1 MLTYNNAPA
10 IIVVL
15 IAFVMLILAF
25 FISVKFREIQKEE
38 ELFLKQLE
46 AVSGSAIE
54 YAEGIEKEKAKA
66 NIFKIYT
73 NKMVNMTRA
82 ADVVRPTRTDEEIIS
97 PIITIAAISYL
108 LVTLM
113 FLNPVIGL
121 VPVLLLHIGYMV
133 YCNRRIRKKEELFES
148 QIPGFLSSLKSN
160 IQANETPE
168 RALINAIDNT
178 QRPLYDEL
186 IIAKQLIQAGTF
198 TSALGTLRRK
208 TYNPTLKFLCSCIEL
223 AAQVGTNLEAQIE
236 IIEVMLENRSSL
248 KRKLASAEADNKP
261 LLFVSATIIPFVF
274 IFTYFMNE
282 QARLFWFVNP
292 WSYLVFF
299 GVCIIYISAVYFAN
313 KLIDKVGKF

>member
-1 MLTYNNAPA
+1 MLTYNNAPI
-10 IIVVL
+10 IIVIL

-25 FISVKFREIQKEE
+25 FISIKFREIQKEE

-46 AVSGSAIE
+46 AVSGSPIE
-54 YAEGIEKEKAKA
+54 YAEGIEKEKEKI
-66 NIFKIYT
+66 NVFKIYK

-82 ADVVRPTRTDEEIIS
+82 ADVVKPTRTDEEIMS
-97 PIITIAAISYL
+97 TIITISVISYL
-108 LVTLM
+108 LFALIS
-113 FLNPVIGL
+113 LRPEIGVL
-121 VPVLLLHIGYMV
+121 PVLLFHIGYMV

-168 RALINAIDNT
+168 RALVNAIDNT

-198 TSALGTLRRK
+198 TSALGTLRKK
-208 TYNPTLKFLCSCIEL
+208 TYNPTLKFLCSCIEM
-223 AAQVGTNLEAQIE
+223 AAQVGTNLESQIE
-236 IIEVMLENRSSL
+236 IIEVMLENRVAL
-248 KRKLASAEADNKP
+248 KRKLASAEAENKP
-261 LLFVSATIIPFVF
+261 LLFVSAAIIPFVF

-299 GVCIIYISAVYFAN
+299 GVCIIYGAAVYFSN
-313 KLIDKVGKF
+313 KLISKVGKF

>member
-15 IAFVMLILAF
+15 IAFVLLILAF

-38 ELFLKQLE
+38 ELFLRQLE
-46 AVSGSAIE
+46 AVSGSPIE
-54 YAEGIEKEKAKA
+54 YAEGIEKEKTKT
-66 NIFKIYT
+66 NIFKIYK

-97 PIITIAAISYL
+97 PIIAIAVISYL
-108 LVTLM
+108 LVTII
-113 FLNPVIGL
+113 FLNPGIGL

-198 TSALGTLRRK
+198 TSALGTLRKK

-223 AAQVGTNLEAQIE
+223 AAQVGTNLESQIE

-261 LLFVSATIIPFVF
+261 LLYVSAAIIPFVF

-282 QARLFWFVNP
+282 QAREFWFVNV

-299 GVCIIYISAVYFAN
+299 GVCIIYGAAVYFAN

>member
-1 MLTYNNAPA
+1 MLTYNNAPI
-10 IIVVL
+10 IIVIL

-46 AVSGSAIE
+46 AVSGSPIE
-54 YAEGIEKEKAKA
+54 YAEGIEKEKEKI
-66 NIFKIYT
+66 NVFKIYK

-82 ADVVRPTRTDEEIIS
+82 ADVVKPTRTDEEIIS
-97 PIITIAAISYL
+97 PIITVSVVSYL
-108 LVTLM
+108 LFTLI
-113 FLNPVIGL
+113 FLNPGIGL
-121 VPVLLLHIGYMV
+121 LPVLLFHVGYMM

-198 TSALGTLRRK
+198 TSALGTLRKK

-248 KRKLASAEADNKP
+248 KRKLASAEAENKP
-261 LLFVSATIIPFVF
+261 LLFVSAGIIPFVF

-282 QARLFWFVNP
+282 QARSFWFVNP

-299 GVCIIYISAVYFAN
+299 GICLIYISAVYFAN

>member
-1 MLTYNNAPA
+1 MLTYNNAPI
-10 IIVVL
+10 IIVIL

-46 AVSGSAIE
+46 AVSGSPIE
-54 YAEGIEKEKAKA
+54 YAEGIEKEKEKI
-66 NIFKIYT
+66 NVFKIYK

-82 ADVVRPTRTDEEIIS
+82 ADVVKPTRTDEEIIS
-97 PIITIAAISYL
+97 PIITVSVVSYL
-108 LVTLM
+108 LFTLI
-113 FLNPVIGL
+113 FLNPGIGL
-121 VPVLLLHIGYMV
+121 LPVVLFHVGYMM

-198 TSALGTLRRK
+198 TSALGTLRKK

-248 KRKLASAEADNKP
+248 KRKLASAEAENKP
-261 LLFVSATIIPFVF
+261 LLFVSAGIIPFVF

-282 QARLFWFVNP
+282 QARSFWFVNP

-299 GVCIIYISAVYFAN
+299 GICLIYISAVYFAN

>member
-1 MLTYNNAPA
+1 MLTYNNAPI
-10 IIVVL
+10 IIVIL

-46 AVSGSAIE
+46 AVSGSPIE
-54 YAEGIEKEKAKA
+54 YAEGIEKEKEKI
-66 NIFKIYT
+66 NVFKIYK

-82 ADVVRPTRTDEEIIS
+82 ADVVKPTRTDEEIIS
-97 PIITIAAISYL
+97 PIIIVSVVSYL
-108 LVTLM
+108 LFTLI
-113 FLNPVIGL
+113 FLNPGIGL
-121 VPVLLLHIGYMV
+121 LPVLLFHVGYMM

-198 TSALGTLRRK
+198 TSALGTLRKK

-248 KRKLASAEADNKP
+248 KRKLASAEAENKP
-261 LLFVSATIIPFVF
+261 LLFVSAGIIPFVF

-282 QARLFWFVNP
+282 QARSFWFVNP

-299 GVCIIYISAVYFAN
+299 GICLIYISAVYFAN

>member
-1 MLTYNNAPA
+1 MLTYNNAPI
-10 IIVVL
+10 IIVIL

-46 AVSGSAIE
+46 AVSGSPIE
-54 YAEGIEKEKAKA
+54 YAEGIEKEKEKI
-66 NIFKIYT
+66 NVFKIYK

-82 ADVVRPTRTDEEIIS
+82 ADVVKPTRTDEEIIS
-97 PIITIAAISYL
+97 PIITVSVVSYL
-108 LVTLM
+108 LFTLI

-121 VPVLLLHIGYMV
+121 LPVVLFHVGYMM

-198 TSALGTLRRK
+198 TSALGTLRKK

-248 KRKLASAEADNKP
+248 KRKLASAEAENKP
-261 LLFVSATIIPFVF
+261 LLFVSAGIIPFVF

-282 QARLFWFVNP
+282 QARSFWFVNP

-299 GVCIIYISAVYFAN
+299 GICLIYISAVYFAN

>member
-1 MLTYNNAPA
+1 MLTYNNAPI
-10 IIVVL
+10 IIVIL

-46 AVSGSAIE
+46 AVSGSPIE
-54 YAEGIEKEKAKA
+54 YAEGIEKEKEKI
-66 NIFKIYT
+66 NVFKIYK

-82 ADVVRPTRTDEEIIS
+82 ADVVKPTRTDEEIIS
-97 PIITIAAISYL
+97 SIITVSVVSYL
-108 LVTLM
+108 LFTLI
-113 FLNPVIGL
+113 FLNPGIGL
-121 VPVLLLHIGYMV
+121 LPVLLFHVGYMM

-198 TSALGTLRRK
+198 TSALGTLRKK

-223 AAQVGTNLEAQIE
+223 AAKVGTNLEAQIE

-248 KRKLASAEADNKP
+248 KRKLASAEAENKP
-261 LLFVSATIIPFVF
+261 LLFVSAGIIPFVF

-282 QARLFWFVNP
+282 QARSFWFVNP

-299 GVCIIYISAVYFAN
+299 GICLIYISAVYFAN

>member
-15 IAFVMLILAF
+15 IAFVLLILAF

-38 ELFLKQLE
+38 ELFLRQLE
-46 AVSGSAIE
+46 AVSGSPIE
-54 YAEGIEKEKAKA
+54 YAEGIEKEKTKT
-66 NIFKIYT
+66 NIFKIYK

-97 PIITIAAISYL
+97 PIITIAVISYL
-108 LVTLM
+108 LVTII
-113 FLNPVIGL
+113 FLNPGIGL

-198 TSALGTLRRK
+198 TSALGTLRKK

-223 AAQVGTNLEAQIE
+223 AAQVGTNLESQIE

-261 LLFVSATIIPFVF
+261 LLYVSAGIIPFVF
-274 IFTYFMNE
+274 IFTYMMNE
-282 QARLFWFVNP
+282 QAREFWFVNI

>member
-1 MLTYNNAPA
+1 MLTYNNAP
-10 IIVVL
+10 IVIVVL
-15 IAFVMLILAF
+15 IAFVLLVLAF
-25 FISVKFREIQKEE
+25 FISIKFREIQKEE

-46 AVSGSAIE
+46 AVSGSPIE
-54 YAEGIEKEKAKA
+54 YAEGIEKEKEKN

-73 NKMVNMTRA
+73 TKMVNMTRA
-82 ADVVRPTRTDEEIIS
+82 ADVVRPTRTDREIIS
-97 PIITIAAISYL
+97 PIITVSVISYL
-108 LVTLM
+108 LFTIIS
-113 FLNPVIGL
+113 LNPAIGL
-121 VPVLLLHIGYMV
+121 IPVLLLHIGYMM

-186 IIAKQLIQAGTF
+186 VIAKQLIQAGTF
-198 TSALGTLRRK
+198 TSALGTLRKK
-208 TYNPTLKFLCSCIEL
+208 TYNPTLKFLCFCIEL

-236 IIEVMLENRSSL
+236 IIEVMLENRSAL
-248 KRKLASAEADNKP
+248 KRKLTAAEADNKP
-261 LLFVSATIIPFVF
+261 LLFVSASIIPFVF

-282 QARLFWFVNP
+282 QARLFWFVNI

-299 GVCIIYISAVYFAN
+299 AVCLVYGSAVYFAN
-313 KLIDKVGKF
+313 RLIAKVGNF

>member
-1 MLTYNNAPA
+1 M
-10 IIVVL
+10 
-15 IAFVMLILAF
+15 
-25 FISVKFREIQKEE
+25 
-38 ELFLKQLE
+38 
-46 AVSGSAIE
+46 
-54 YAEGIEKEKAKA
+54 
-66 NIFKIYT
+66 
-73 NKMVNMTRA
+73 
-82 ADVVRPTRTDEEIIS
+82 
-97 PIITIAAISYL
+97 
-108 LVTLM
+108 
-113 FLNPVIGL
+113 
-121 VPVLLLHIGYMV
+121 

-198 TSALGTLRRK
+198 TSALGTLRKK

-223 AAQVGTNLEAQIE
+223 AAQVGTNLESQIE

-261 LLFVSATIIPFVF
+261 LLYVSAGIIPFVF
-274 IFTYFMNE
+274 IFTYMMNE
-282 QARLFWFVNP
+282 QAREFWFVNI